1 MLLNKFKLLKQ
12 KNRKQMKN
20 LKYIIAPAIAIAM
33 FASCNS
39 EVAAPSQAELD
50 TQVEA
55 KVKAATDQLKAE
67 CDSRI
72 MSAAQMSKDSILVAL
87 GNKKPAAAAPAP
99 KPASAP
105 IKAAPVKQEPVK
117 AEPVK
122 PKGGLK
128 GLSDQAKQEA
138 GNPAGKGLKGLSDQA
153 KEKAKEEAPKK
164 GGLKGLSD
172 QSK

>member
-1 MLLNKFKLLKQ
+1 
-12 KNRKQMKN
+12 MKN

-72 MSAAQMSKDSILVAL
+72 MSAAQMSKDSLLVAL
-87 GNKKPAAAAPAP
+87 GNKKPAIAAPAP
-99 KPASAP
+99 KPASAPTKAP